1 MRLVELRP
9 CQGWSDKGISEN
21 PSSYEQVNERLKMKV
36 NLGKPIN
43 IGVEHV
49 ARVEGHGNIQIR
61 IENDQLAECTWEV
74 VETPR
79 FFEVMMKGLSIEMA
93 PLLAARICGICS
105 ISHALASARAAERA
119 LQIQVPETAQKV
131 RLLAKHAETLQSHTL
146 HLFFLVAPDFLKVG
160 SMIPVFGTHPEII
173 EVATKLR
180 GYANR
185 ASELIAGRTSHP
197 MVIKVGGLTQVPR
210 KRQLRDLMDDLEGT
224 IPYLWK
230 ALDFFKNFSMP
241 DFVRETEF
249 VSLGGED
256 RYPFIGGDLVS
267 SDGVS
272 LEENAY
278 KSMTNEYLV
287 DFSTS
292 KFCKLSRESF
302 AVGALARF
310 NNNYDLLHPKAKEVA
325 EEFAMKP
332 PIHNPFFHNL
342 AQLVEC
348 FHVIYESKE
357 IMAGLLDSDMS
368 EYTASYEVRKC
379 EGVGAIEAPRGILY
393 HHLQLDQKGKI
404 ERADCVIP
412 TGQNHANIHFDLQK
426 LVADLVAQKA
436 GEEEISQRAQMLVRA
451 YDPCISCSVH

>member
-1 MRLVELRP
+1 MKINVER
-9 CQGWSDKGISEN
+9 
-21 PSSYEQVNERLKMKV
+21 
-36 NLGKPIN
+36 PIN

-49 ARVEGHGNIQIR
+49 TRVEGHGNIQIR
-61 IENDQLAECTWEV
+61 IENGELSECTWEV

-119 LQIQVPETAQKV
+119 LQIEVPELAQKV

-146 HLFFLVAPDFLKVG
+146 HLFFLVAPDLLNVG
-160 SMIPVFGTHPEII
+160 SVIPLLKTHPALI
-173 EVATKLR
+173 EMATKLR
-180 GYANR
+180 GYANK
-185 ASELIAGRTSHP
+185 ASDLLAGRTSHP
-197 MVIKVGGLTQVPR
+197 MVIKVGGMTQVPR
-210 KRQLRDLMDDLEGT
+210 KRQLRNLLNDLEAT

-230 ALDFFKNFSMP
+230 ALDLFKRLSMP
-241 DFVRETEF
+241 DFLRETEF
-249 VSLGGED
+249 VSLRGD
-256 RYPFIGGDLVS
+256 NRYPFIGGELIS
-267 SDGVS
+267 SDGVCKG
-272 LEENAY
+272 EDEYQA
-278 KSMTNEYLV
+278 MTNEYLV

-310 NNNYDLLHPKAKEVA
+310 NNNYEWLHPKAKEVA
-325 EEFAMKP
+325 EELALKP
-332 PIHNPFFHNL
+332 PAHNPYFHNL

-348 FHVIYESKE
+348 FHVMYESKDV
-357 IMAGLLDSDMS
+357 IAALIDSDTS
-368 EYTASYEVRKC
+368 EYATPYEVKKG

-393 HHLQLDQKGKI
+393 HYLQIDEEGKI

-426 LVADLVAQKA
+426 LVAGLAAQ
-436 GEEEISQRAQMLVRA
+436 GMREEDISKHAQMLVRA